1 MYTLFKIYSEEKS
14 NFKDMPKNQEAN
26 KKSKRYGIWAW
37 VGAIYGPII
46 FWVLFVN
53 LPKIEWKYVFESNK
67 TRVTRHHEKAKEIGL
82 PGIPYWRNTGTAA
95 VLYVNEEGI
104 AYAMCGPDF
113 FCSEKLN
120 AKKGIHYLPVAGGA
134 KRIKSNIIFALN
146 SYWCD
151 SYDINSSG
159 KCRSGGWVNGS
170 ER

>member
-1 MYTLFKIYSEEKS
+1 
-14 NFKDMPKNQEAN
+14 MPKNQEAN

-67 TRVTRHHEKAKEIGL
+67 TRVARHHEKAKEIGL
-82 PGIPYWRNTGTAA
+82 PGIPYWRNSGSAA
-95 VLYVNEEGI
+95 ILYLNRDGI

-113 FCSEKLN
+113 FCSEELN
-120 AKKGIHYLPVAGGA
+120 AKKGIHFMPISAGA
-134 KRIKSNIIFALN
+134 RRINSGVIFAAD

-151 SYDINSSG
+151 SYDINHSG

>member
-1 MYTLFKIYSEEKS
+1 MAIL
-14 NFKDMPKNQEAN
+14 KNYEN
-26 KKSKRYGIWAW
+26 DTRKKFIAIWPL
-37 VGAIYGPII
+37 VGALYGPI
-46 FWVLFVN
+46 FLWLLVFN
-53 LPKIEWKYVFESNK
+53 FPKVEWKYVFESNK
-67 TRVTRHHEKAKEIGL
+67 TKVARHHQRAKDIGL

-95 VLYVNEEGI
+95 VLYVNEKGI

-120 AKKGIHYLPVAGGA
+120 AKKGKNYFPVAGGA
-134 KRIKSNIIFALN
+134 KRIKSNVIFALN

-151 SYDINSSG
+151 SYDIDNSG